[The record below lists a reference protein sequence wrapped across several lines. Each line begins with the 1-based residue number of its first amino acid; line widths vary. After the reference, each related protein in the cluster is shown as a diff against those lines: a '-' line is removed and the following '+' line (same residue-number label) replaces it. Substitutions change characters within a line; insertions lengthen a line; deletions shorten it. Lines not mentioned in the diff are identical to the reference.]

1 MEEDLIPLSALQHLL
16 YCERQCGLIHVDG
29 VWTENRYTAEGRVV
43 HERAHESGSRTRGE
57 VRTETGVYLRS
68 TALGLMGQADV
79 VEFHREASGVWRPYP
94 VEYKRGRAK
103 PEDWDRV
110 QLCAQAICLEEMLG
124 TSVPLGAIYYDQP
137 RKRERVEIDGR
148 LRTRTEAAAARARE
162 IISSGI
168 LPPAE
173 QGPRCRR
180 CSLVEICLPAIRKRS
195 IRNYMS
201 HIEQEP

>member
-1 MEEDLIPLSALQHLL
+1 
-16 YCERQCGLIHVDG
+16 
-29 VWTENRYTAEGRVV
+29 
-43 HERAHESGSRTRGE
+43 
-57 VRTETGVYLRS
+57 VYLRS

-79 VEFHREASGVWRPYP
+79 VEFHRETSGVWRPYP

-201 HIEQEP
+201 HIEREP

>member
-29 VWTENRYTAEGRVV
+29 VWTENRFTAEGRVV
-43 HERAHESGSRTRGE
+43 HERAHESGSRTRGQ

-68 TALGLMGQADV
+68 TALGLIGQADV
-79 VEFHREASGVWRPYP
+79 VEFHRQESGVWRPYP

-124 TSVPLGAIYYDQP
+124 MAVPLGAIYYDQP
-137 RKRERVEIDGR
+137 RKRERVEIDDR
-148 LRTRTEAAAARARE
+148 IRTRTKAAAARAKE

-173 QGPRCRR
+173 QGPRCRK
-180 CSLVEICLPAIRKRS
+180 CSLAEICLPGVRKRS
-195 IRNYMS
+195 IQNYMS
-201 HIEQEP
+201 HIERES

>member
-43 HERAHESGSRTRGE
+43 HERAHQSGGQTRRDI
-57 VRTETGVYLRS
+57 RTETGVYVRS
-68 TALGLMGQADV
+68 SRLGLMGQADV
-79 VEFHREASGVWRPYP
+79 VEFHLEDRGIWRPYP
-94 VEYKRGRAK
+94 VEYKRGRNK

-110 QLCAQAICLEEMLG
+110 QLCAQALCLEEMLALN
-124 TSVPLGAIYYDQP
+124 VPRGAIYYDQT
-137 RKRERVEIDGR
+137 RKRERVEMDER
-148 LRTRTEAAAARARE
+148 LRSRTEEAASRTRE
-162 IISSGI
+162 IISAGI

-180 CSLVEICLPAIRKRS
+180 CSLAGICLPGVQKRS
-195 IRNYMS
+195 IHNYLLS
-201 HIEQEP
+201 FERRS